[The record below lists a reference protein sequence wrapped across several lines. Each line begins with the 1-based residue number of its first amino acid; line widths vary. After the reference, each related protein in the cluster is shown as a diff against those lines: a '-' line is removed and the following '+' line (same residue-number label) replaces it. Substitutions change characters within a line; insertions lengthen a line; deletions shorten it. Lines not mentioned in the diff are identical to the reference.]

1 MTQGKKASLDAPD
14 NFANGQAINPLI
26 SIKTIE
32 DAVNAIAEIGSNDL
46 EDKEIKIN
54 TGSAISTTSL
64 LEPLKSGFT
73 RLL

>member
-1 MTQGKKASLDAPD
+1 MWVAPA
-14 NFANGQAINPLI
+14 NFANGQAINPLA

-32 DAVNAIAEIGSNDL
+32 APVNESAEIGSNDL

-54 TGSAISTTSL
+54 TGNAMSTTSL
-64 LEPLKSGFT
+64 LEPPKSGFT